1 MRLYLPILVQRQ
13 FLSLAMRA
21 FISSKSG
28 AGPGHPANVEHLEAG
43 GADSHR
49 PPPGPHKITVTFTGH
64 VAHSTPSY
72 HLDTRGTWV
81 SPGAVSAMNE

>member
-1 MRLYLPILVQRQ
+1 MLLLVLVQRQ
-13 FLSLAMRA
+13 FLSLAMNA
-21 FISSKSG
+21 FISSMSR
-28 AGPGHPANVEHLEAG
+28 AGPEHRIEHLEAG

-49 PPPGPHKITVTFTGH
+49 PLPGPHKITVTFTGH